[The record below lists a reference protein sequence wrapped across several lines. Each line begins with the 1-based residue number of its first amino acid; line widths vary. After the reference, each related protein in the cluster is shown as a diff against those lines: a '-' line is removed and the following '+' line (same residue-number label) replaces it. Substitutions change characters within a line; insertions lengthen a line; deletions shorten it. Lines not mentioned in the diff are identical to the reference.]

1 MTYVDALLWLLLL
14 LLLPGT
20 PPLQISPP
28 PHTPTAQ
35 KAKANVEEFLRD
47 FRTVPVR
54 KGVPGEAKYVS
65 LVAALTEKQ
74 VDPKYA
80 VRIQVDLD
88 DVQMFS
94 PELVRDI
101 QQNTRR
107 YSALFSAAIDDMLPP
122 IQRTIGGDDSAYAVL
137 LATRVLNLD
146 RTAVA
151 AGGEGGGGGG
161 GGGGAAGGGGEGGE
175 LTAEQIRKFLPPGLL
190 RRFEVRFSCLSSTKP
205 VPLRAV
211 SASDIGRL
219 VAVRCIV
226 LRASDVKPLIEVAA
240 YSWCACGWGSGGICN
255 NDWHTIDTPP
265 PNPKPPA
272 ATCAGGRRTRR

>member
-1 MTYVDALLWLLLL
+1 MGVAAAVGWVVAVAAVVVAAVVVVAAAAQPAPNSPTMTYVDALLWLLLL

-122 IQRTIGGDDSAYAVL
+122 IQRTIGGDDSADAVL
-137 LATRVLNLD
+137 LATR
-146 RTAVA
+146 
-151 AGGEGGGGGG
+151 
-161 GGGGAAGGGGEGGE
+161 
-175 LTAEQIRKFLPPGLL
+175 
-190 RRFEVRFSCLSSTKP
+190 
-205 VPLRAV
+205 
-211 SASDIGRL
+211 
-219 VAVRCIV
+219 
-226 LRASDVKPLIEVAA
+226 
-240 YSWCACGWGSGGICN
+240 
-255 NDWHTIDTPP
+255 
-265 PNPKPPA
+265 
-272 ATCAGGRRTRR
+272 